1 MPAPLFFPSRSFSK
15 KLSHRP
21 LSRTTSSASIY
32 APPVLQHSVSA
43 PIPVVR
49 THSLG
54 EASTSTQL
62 PPAPISGRTPGRRGE
77 KRKRP
82 QAEEDEKR
90 RKSGKV
96 VVDREG
102 SQTSKRDAEGDGDGD
117 EDIFGRR
124 PSAKAASFELQLI
137 DKSELGEP
145 GDGEDKG
152 EELPST
158 AKKRPRV
165 PQQILDNK
173 AVSDSMYRLCPSL
186 LYQSIRKQTML
197 LLESS
202 GYARDHELFKEI
214 FSMVTKGTYFAFV
227 SSLLSVFVLQA

>member
-1 MPAPLFFPSRSFSK
+1 M
-15 KLSHRP
+15 
-21 LSRTTSSASIY
+21 
-32 APPVLQHSVSA
+32 
-43 PIPVVR
+43 VR

-82 QAEEDEKR
+82 QSEEDEKR

-102 SQTSKRDAEGDGDGD
+102 SQSSKRDAEGDGDED
-117 EDIFGRR
+117 EDIFGKR
-124 PSAKAASFELQLI
+124 PSAKAAIFELQTI
-137 DKSELGEP
+137 DQSKLGET

-152 EELPST
+152 EEQPST

-173 AVSDSMYRLCPSL
+173 AVSHYTSASHAQL
-186 LYQSIRKQTML
+186 T
-197 LLESS
+197 
-202 GYARDHELFKEI
+202 
-214 FSMVTKGTYFAFV
+214 
-227 SSLLSVFVLQA
+227 LSVDTKTDDASTRV